1 MKFSLKSGSKTV
13 ATAGTRVA
21 LSTSPVWAR
30 GIRISA
36 PSANAGVIY
45 IGDNTVAAA
54 NGISIAAGG
63 ILSFSESFI
72 NPPGDLVAINLA
84 DVYVD
89 AATNGDKVT
98 FAYLEPV
105 S

>member
-1 MKFSLKSGSKTV
+1 MKFSLKSGAKTV
-13 ATAGTRVA
+13 TTAGTRVA
-21 LSTSPVWAR
+21 LSTTAIWAR

-36 PSANAGVIY
+36 PAGNAGAIF
-45 IGDNTVAAA
+45 IGDVTVAAA

-63 ILSFSESFI
+63 ILSFSEVFI
-72 NPPGDLVAINLA
+72 NPPGDLVSINLK